1 MQQGLFLFPYT
12 LEDKAHNELLNKNT
26 GLIKINM
33 KIRDELQRYLD
44 TIGIN
49 SYRLMPDLSSVC
61 EAVERKIRDERARS
75 SVLFKIRR
83 GSKLK

>member
-1 MQQGLFLFPYT
+1 
-12 LEDKAHNELLNKNT
+12 
-26 GLIKINM
+26 M

-61 EAVERKIRDERARS
+61 EAVERKIRDERVRS
-75 SVLFKIRR
+75 SVLFKKRR